1 MGSYQITIRFT
12 TDRPLTQDEMDLL
25 LAACEVQVREPVN
38 LEGDDMGVDVTISES
53 EVVDHGLLIWDGELY
68 DKIYQLLTD
77 RLEKGKMVPFYKIS
91 PKMKSWM
98 KRNGIREVGHA
109 REWYER
115 YFKNGSWTPSGSF
128 FFRPSDPKQGYC
140 GVIYHKTKN
149 GKYGKYFYLELP
161 IDLVKKAIVL
171 GFFP

>member
-1 MGSYQITIRFT
+1 MIV
-12 TDRPLTQDEMDLL
+12 
-25 LAACEVQVREPVN
+25 A
-38 LEGDDMGVDVTISES
+38 
-53 EVVDHGLLIWDGELY
+53 ELY
-68 DKIYQLLTD
+68 DKIYQLLAD
-77 RLEKGKMVPFYKIS
+77 RLEKGNMVPFYKIS

-98 KRNGIREVGHA
+98 KRNGIREVVY

-115 YFKNGSWTPSGSF
+115 YFKNGSWTPG
-128 FFRPSDPKQGYC
+128 PKQGYC

-149 GKYGKYFYLELP
+149 GKYGNYFYLELP